1 MNCATKR
8 RFPNKQMADK
18 EADFHNRDL
27 FRDDEEVESYYC
39 GFHKSW
45 HIGHPQQYGD
55 NPVAKVRS
63 LLDRVGDEDDRLN

>member
-1 MNCATKR
+1 MNCKTKR

-39 GFHKSW
+39 AFHKSW
-45 HIGHPQQYGD
+45 HIGHPQQYES
-55 NPVAKVRS
+55 NPVTRMHN
-63 LLDRVGDEDDRLN
+63 LLDRLRSKDDRFY